1 MADRSHAM
9 YTVSRRNIHNLD
21 AKRNKARETREFQI
35 LFQFQHFSSIA
46 ESEACRSIPPDSE
59 MLAETH
65 EINHRRR
72 HWAPFQNRNVTTERS
87 PPLSPSSDDESRTSR
102 IASFLFSLSFS
113 PRFEL
118 HCTTLPSETLK
129 TSLWKENSLNFV
141 KFVLYTK
148 SCTCWLTNSW
158 NGSKWKY
165 NFD

>member
-1 MADRSHAM
+1 MTNIIQWRGKLSRRKPQRENEEEEEEEISRGMADRSHAM

-72 HWAPFQNRNVTTERS
+72 HWAPFQNRNVTTERPPPS
-87 PPLSPSSDDESRTSR
+87 PPRPMTNLERAGLPVFFSL
-102 IASFLFSLSFS
+102 FLFRHDSNCIVRLC
-113 PRFEL
+113 L
-118 HCTTLPSETLK
+118 LK
-129 TSLWKENSLNFV
+129 R
-141 KFVLYTK
+141 
-148 SCTCWLTNSW
+148 
-158 NGSKWKY
+158 
-165 NFD
+165 